1 VRGKEWIVRFFP
13 QEGKPMKTTAIGSRV
28 ALFVSAIVLVVQVL
42 PARAGG
48 NDRREGRRDHDRVEI
63 TFTKWLTTP
72 TTTGALM
79 AGFTGGDVEGLFAGE
94 MLSRQVSVDLRV
106 VKLEATYEVQAGY
119 RSFVALIRGG
129 VGEGVSGEPVSL
141 SGVGRLDGV
150 VLSGWRA
157 GAQVHVSFQTKTNC
171 AGAPDARKC
180 FEGTITIERPDH
192 DDDED

>member
-1 VRGKEWIVRFFP
+1 
-13 QEGKPMKTTAIGSRV
+13 MKSIAVGSRV
-28 ALFVSAIVLVVQVL
+28 ALILGAIVLVVQIS
-42 PARAGG
+42 PARAAGDDGRGG
-48 NDRREGRRDHDRVEI
+48 NGHHRRAEI

-72 TTTGALM
+72 TPTGALM
-79 AGFTGGDVEGLFAGE
+79 EGFTGGDAEGLFSGE

-106 VKLEATYEVQAGY
+106 VKLEATYEVQAGD

-129 VGEGVSGEPVSL
+129 MGEKGNGEPVSV

-157 GAQVHVSFQTKTNC
+157 GAQVHVFFQSKTNC

-180 FEGTITIERPDH
+180 FEGVITVERPD
-192 DDDED
+192 DDD

>member
-1 VRGKEWIVRFFP
+1 
-13 QEGKPMKTTAIGSRV
+13 MKTIAVGSRA
-28 ALFVSAIVLVVQVL
+28 ALFVTAVALVLQIS

-48 NDRREGRRDHDRVEI
+48 DDGRGGERNHRRAEI

-72 TTTGALM
+72 TPTGALM
-79 AGFTGGDVEGLFAGE
+79 EGFTGGDAEGLFTGE

-106 VKLEATYEVQAGY
+106 VKLEATYEVEAGD

-129 VGEGVSGEPVSL
+129 MGQRISSEPVSL

-157 GAQVHVSFQTKTNC
+157 GAQVHVFFDTMYNC
-171 AGAPDARKC
+171 AGAPTTGKC
-180 FEGTITIERPDH
+180 FVGTITIERPD
-192 DDDED
+192 DDD